1 MKVMR
6 RLILLMLFFLNLFVS
21 RAQVVNIENKR
32 FYNDTVKF
40 TGRAKFETLGFK
52 NISNVFNFG
61 GSINLQYH
69 LGRHKLMFVGDIFY
83 LISDSFLVDDNAYG
97 HIRYSYQIN
106 TFLTFEA
113 YVQSQF
119 NKILKISSRSLGGAG
134 LRMNLIS
141 DKHNK
146 VFYGLSALYERQVDK
161 PDHLEWKA
169 ARASTY
175 ITYHLEITHFA
186 ELANTFYYQPNISNV
201 RDKRILDEFS
211 IMIDATKWLTFESSL
226 FILHANVHGIDMPD
240 NIWRYDNKLVIN
252 F

>member
-1 MKVMR
+1 MNR
-6 RLILLMLFFLNLFVS
+6 FLAIVLVVFNLS
-21 RAQVVNIENKR
+21 GIGAQVVNIENKR
-32 FYNDTVKF
+32 FYNDTTKF

-69 LGRHKLMFVGDIFY
+69 WGKSKLMFVGDIFY

-97 HIRYSYQIN
+97 HLRYNYQISK
-106 TFLTFEA
+106 LVTFEA
-113 YVQSQF
+113 YLQAQF

-134 LRMNLIS
+134 VRLSLFA
-141 DKHNK
+141 DTHNK
-146 VFYGLSALYERQVDK
+146 LFYGLSGLYERQVDN
-161 PDHLEWKA
+161 PDHLQWTA
-169 ARASTY
+169 VRMSTY
-175 ITYHLEITHFA
+175 FTYHWQITHII
-186 ELANTFYYQPNISNV
+186 ELANTFYYQPNVIKIS
-201 RDKRILDEFS
+201 DKRLLNEFS
-211 IMIDATKWLTFESSL
+211 IMVDATKWLTFESSL